1 MAKRT
6 TKLPPATVATKADL
20 RNRPIAQ
27 PVSRRRGQQPG
38 ASNANNNSNN
48 NNRTEEK
55 RNSTD
60 DTKDNKDG
68 EDKPKKKKRKKAK
81 KKNQPGPS
89 SPQDRRN
96 SGNGYDVLAGK
107 NDDKSDDGSE
117 RSSKKRRTA
126 GSAGSTSVSSDSDSD
141 DDNQGSASTAPTSA
155 PRPPSGSPPPPPA
168 DPSEWDMNEDFV
180 GFDFS
185 DGEEDEEDTQPDE
198 PVRSRKRTIEEVDDV
213 SSGPATKKQDL
224 EAPWIKSNY
233 HQYDRVSDWLQEE
246 VMDFVKYISPTQSE
260 IKARQDLV
268 ERVRGAVNGLWADA
282 KVHVL
287 GSFTTNMHLP
297 QSDIDLVVCSPH
309 GHYGERAC
317 IYQLSSVIR
326 SRMKVAELQTITKAR
341 VPIIKFIDSR
351 TGVHVDISFEKDGGI
366 KTASTITN
374 WSKTMP
380 ALRPL
385 VLIVKQFL
393 SSRRLNEVFTGGL
406 GGFSVICMVYSF
418 LIQHPRI
425 STGDISPMDNLGV
438 LLIEFFELYGVNFNY
453 ERVALNMDGS
463 CGYLSKRLYPD
474 LVGRNPFAVAIR
486 DPDDHE
492 NNISQGTFNMRN
504 IKRAFSGAFQ
514 LLSGKCLEM
523 NKTGYKGRQG
533 KSLLTSII
541 KLKGPVR
548 DQTPDAIT
556 EPLMYTGGGDEFKIP
571 QDAVYNSVL
580 MNDEDEEERA
590 KQAEDAN
597 KAKKR
602 VAQKEE
608 QKKKESLKKK
618 ELSPASD
625 NRIPNGPAADR
636 NKPKAD
642 QSKKTKDRAAAR
654 AATREVMEI
663 SSDEDNGSDN
673 KDGGAKSNPIDL
685 SSDEEKGR
693 SDIKKDLSAK
703 RRFWQQKGGLD
714 Y

>member
-27 PVSRRRGQQPG
+27 PVSRRKGQQP
-38 ASNANNNSNN
+38 AANANNSNN
-48 NNRTEEK
+48 NNSAEDKSNNT
-55 RNSTD
+55 
-60 DTKDNKDG
+60 DTKDKESKD
-68 EDKPKKKKRKKAK
+68 KAKKKRKKSK
-81 KKNQPGPS
+81 KKTQSGPP

-96 SGNGYDVLAGK
+96 SGNGFNVLASQK
-107 NDDKSDDGSE
+107 ARSDDEEE
-117 RSSKKRRTA
+117 RSSKKRRT
-126 GSAGSTSVSSDSDSD
+126 GGSTASNTGSSDDENND
-141 DDNQGSASTAPTSA
+141 DEVSASTAPTSA
-155 PRPPSGSPPPPPA
+155 PGPRPPADSPPPPPA
-168 DPSEWDMNEDFV
+168 DPSEWNMDQDFV

-185 DGEEDEEDTQPDE
+185 DGEEDEEENQRDE

-213 SSGPATKKQDL
+213 SSGPASKKQDL

-260 IKARQDLV
+260 IRARQDLV
-268 ERVRGAVNGLWADA
+268 ERVRGAVTGMWKDA

-326 SRMKVAELQTITKAR
+326 GRMKVSELQTITKAR

-366 KTASTITN
+366 KTASTITK
-374 WSKTMP
+374 WSKSMP

-453 ERVALNMDGS
+453 ERVALNMDGG

-474 LVGRNPFAVAIR
+474 LIGRNPFAVAIR

-548 DQTPDAIT
+548 DQTPET
-556 EPLMYTGGGDEFKIP
+556 PSEPLKYTGGGDEFKIP
-571 QDAVYNSVL
+571 QDAMYSSVL
-580 MNDEDEEERA
+580 MNDEDDEEKA
-590 KQAEDAN
+590 KQAEDAD

-602 VAQKEE
+602 AAKKTE
-608 QKKKESLKKK
+608 QKKKK
-618 ELSPASD
+618 ETSPPSD
-625 NRIPNGPAADR
+625 NVPKGPAADR
-636 NKPKAD
+636 NKAD
-642 QSKKTKDRAAAR
+642 SSKKSKDRAAAR

-663 SSDEDNGSDN
+663 SSDESNDESN
-673 KDGGAKSNPIDL
+673 KNGGAMSNPIDL
-685 SSDEEKGR
+685 SSDDDKGR
-693 SDIKKDLSAK
+693 TEIKKDISAR

>member
-27 PVSRRRGQQPG
+27 PVSRRRGQQATPN
-38 ASNANNNSNN
+38 NANNNSNN
-48 NNRTEEK
+48 NSAEDKSNNT
-55 RNSTD
+55 N
-60 DTKDNKDG
+60 DTKDSKDG
-68 EDKPKKKKRKKAK
+68 KEKASKKKRKKNK
-81 KKNQPGPS
+81 KKSQSGPI

-96 SGNGYDVLAGK
+96 SGNGYNVLVDE
-107 NDDKSDDGSE
+107 NDDKSGDEGE

-126 GSAGSTSVSSDSDSD
+126 GSAASTTASSDMDSE
-141 DDNQGSASTAPTSA
+141 NERSVSTAPTSA
-155 PRPPSGSPPPPPA
+155 PAPKPPADSPPPPPPV
-168 DPSEWDMNEDFV
+168 DPSEWNMNEDFV

-185 DGEEDEEDTQPDE
+185 DGEDEEDEEPEE
-198 PVRSRKRTIEEVDDV
+198 PVRSRKRTIEEVDDA
-213 SSGPATKKQDL
+213 SSGPASKKQDL

-268 ERVRGAVNGLWADA
+268 ERVRGAVNGLWGDA

-366 KTASTITN
+366 KTASTITK
-374 WSKTMP
+374 WSKSMP

-453 ERVALNMDGS
+453 ERVALNMDGN

-474 LVGRNPFAVAIR
+474 LIGRNPFAVAIR

-514 LLSGKCLEM
+514 LLSGKCLDM

-556 EPLMYTGGGDEFKIP
+556 EPLKYTGGGDEFKIP

-580 MNDEDEEERA
+580 MNDEDEDEKA
-590 KQAEDAN
+590 KQAEDAD
-597 KAKKR
+597 KTKR
-602 VAQKEE
+602 RAAQREE
-608 QKKKESLKKK
+608 QKKKK
-618 ELSPASD
+618 ELTTASD
-625 NRIPNGPAADR
+625 DKIPKGPAADR
-636 NKPKAD
+636 NQPKAD
-642 QSKKTKDRAAAR
+642 QRKMSKDRAAAR
-654 AATREVMEI
+654 AAAREVMEI
-663 SSDEDNGSDN
+663 SSDDDDGSDSKN
-673 KDGGAKSNPIDL
+673 GGAKSNPIDL

-693 SDIKKDLSAK
+693 SDIKKDPSAK

>member
-20 RNRPIAQ
+20 RNRPIAT
-27 PVSRRRGQQPG
+27 PVSRRKP
-38 ASNANNNSNN
+38 NNNSNN
-48 NNRTEEK
+48 SSNNTTANTS
-55 RNSTD
+55 NSEDKNTS
-60 DTKDNKDG
+60 DTKESK
-68 EDKPKKKKRKKAK
+68 EKAAKKKRKKSK
-81 KKNQPGPS
+81 KKTASGAS
-89 SPQDRRN
+89 SPKDRRGSVN
-96 SGNGYDVLAGK
+96 GFEVLSGK
-107 NDDKSDDGSE
+107 DDKSDDE
-117 RSSKKRRTA
+117 KRSSKKRRTA
-126 GSAGSTSVSSDSDSD
+126 VSSADSSDNDTEKDVSVS
-141 DDNQGSASTAPTSA
+141 AVPPTA
-155 PRPPSGSPPPPPA
+155 PRPPADSPPPPPA
-168 DPSEWDMNEDFV
+168 DPSTWNMDEDFV
-180 GFDFS
+180 SFDIS
-185 DGEEDEEDTQPDE
+185 DGEESEDERADE
-198 PVRSRKRTIEEVDDV
+198 QVRSRKRTIEEVEDV
-213 SSGPATKKQDL
+213 SSGPSAKKQDL

-233 HQYDRVSDWLQEE
+233 HKYDRVSDWLQEE
-246 VMDFVKYISPTQSE
+246 VMDFVKYISPTKSE
-260 IKARQDLV
+260 IQARQDLV
-268 ERVRGAVNGLWADA
+268 ERVRGAVNGLWGDA

-366 KTASTITN
+366 QTASTITK
-374 WSKTMP
+374 WSKGMP

-425 STGDISPMDNLGV
+425 STGDINPIDNLGV

-514 LLSGKCLEM
+514 LLSGKCLDM

-548 DQTPDAIT
+548 DQTPESAT
-556 EPLMYTGGGDEFKIP
+556 EALKYTGGGDEFAIP

-580 MNDEDEEERA
+580 MNDEDDYEKM
-590 KQAEDAN
+590 KQEEDAEKN
-597 KAKKR
+597 RKR
-602 VAQKEE
+602 AAQKEE
-608 QKKKESLKKK
+608 QRKRDAKKV
-618 ELSPASD
+618 SPPSD
-625 NRIPNGPAADR
+625 KVPKGPAADR
-636 NKPKAD
+636 NKE
-642 QSKKTKDRAAAR
+642 SKKSKDRAATR

-663 SSDEDNGSDN
+663 SSDDEPKRDGS
-673 KDGGAKSNPIDL
+673 APAQPIDL

-693 SDIKKDLSAK
+693 TEIKKDTSAK

>member
-27 PVSRRRGQQPG
+27 PVSRRKGQKP
-38 ASNANNNSNN
+38 ATNSANNNSN
-48 NNRTEEK
+48 K
-55 RNSTD
+55 HDSTGD
-60 DTKDNKDG
+60 KSNTNDTTDSKDSKD
-68 EDKPKKKKRKKAK
+68 KASKKKRKKSK
-81 KKNQPGPS
+81 KKSQTGAT

-107 NDDKSDDGSE
+107 DGDKSDAEEE
-117 RSSKKRRTA
+117 RGSKKRRTT
-126 GSAGSTSVSSDSDSD
+126 GSAASSSASSDGDSD
-141 DDNQGSASTAPTSA
+141 NEGSVSTAPTSA
-155 PRPPSGSPPPPPA
+155 SGPRPPANSPPPPPA
-168 DPSEWDMNEDFV
+168 DPSKWNMDEDFV

-185 DGEEDEEDTQPDE
+185 DGEDDGDDAEPDD

-260 IKARQDLV
+260 INARQDLV
-268 ERVRGAVNGLWADA
+268 ERVRGAVNGLWGDA

-366 KTASTITN
+366 KTASTITK
-374 WSKTMP
+374 WSKSQP

-453 ERVALNMDGS
+453 ERVALNMDGG

-474 LVGRNPFAVAIR
+474 LIGRNPFAVAIR

-514 LLSGKCLEM
+514 LLSGKCLDM

-533 KSLLTSII
+533 RSLLTSII

-548 DQTPDAIT
+548 DQTPDEVT
-556 EPLMYTGGGDEFKIP
+556 EPLKYTGGGSEFKIP

-580 MNDEDEEERA
+580 MDDEDEEEQT
-590 KQAEDAN
+590 KQAEDAE
-597 KAKKR
+597 KARKR
-602 VAQKEE
+602 AAQKEE
-608 QKKKESLKKK
+608 QKKKK
-618 ELSPASD
+618 EVSPASD
-625 NRIPNGPAADR
+625 DRIPKGPAADR
-636 NKPKAD
+636 GKSKAD
-642 QSKKTKDRAAAR
+642 QSKKSKDRAAAR

-663 SSDEDNGSDN
+663 SSGSDDDSDN
-673 KDGGAKSNPIDL
+673 KDGGAKGNPIDL
-685 SSDEEKGR
+685 SSDDEKGR
-693 SDIKKDLSAK
+693 SDIKKDTSAK